1 MSKQKIVIIDD
12 DESML
17 ETLVSFLNPEDYSI
31 YTASESRKGL
41 EIIKNER
48 PDLVISDLKM
58 PYMDGL
64 ELLMKTKKIE
74 ESIPILIMTAYD
86 NSESIIKAMQ
96 FGAYDYI
103 EKPIEREKFKI
114 LVKHALE
121 TKRLSE
127 KLAVLDSENKI
138 EPDLVNSLVGKSPQI
153 REIMKKI
160 GRVSSNRMTVLI
172 EGESGTGKEII
183 SKIIHYSGI
192 TKDEPFIPVNASS
205 YSSTL
210 LESELFGHVHGAF
223 TGAVKDKK
231 GKFELAGSG
240 TIFLDEISEISYDLQ
255 TKLLRVI
262 QEKEFERVG
271 DESIIPLKARII
283 TATNKNLATLVKEG
297 QFREDLYYRL
307 NVFGIYM
314 PPLRDRKEDIPNIAL
329 HLLKKINTEFHKNV
343 LKIPFEVMELLQ
355 SYDWVGNVR
364 ELENTLQQAV
374 LLAKGDVL
382 EKGNITF
389 GNNKNTIDVKKEQMS
404 LEDVEKEHIAFI
416 LRKANWDKQK
426 AGEILKI
433 TRPTLNKKIKYY
445 NIVN

>member
-41 EIIKNER
+41 EIIKDER